1 MKKRL
6 LLLLLGGGTFFLFI
20 FFSYLV
26 HKDVFTQ
33 FDFDMTVR
41 LQDNWPRRFDDFFS
55 FLSFIGSFEPM
66 LVFLVAVLLIWR
78 KWISGMLVVVAF
90 AMLHIIEIY
99 GKTFV
104 SHLPP
109 PEFMIRTKKIID
121 MPQFHIRLENSY
133 PSGHA
138 ARAAFI
144 TVVLLLL
151 FLFSKKIG
159 KVPKVVIF
167 GALFSYDAAMFLS
180 RVYLGEHWASDV
192 IGGSLLGLAAAL
204 FGALFLVRDQ
214 KHSPIRHETHGK
226 QGEKSKT

>member
-1 MKKRL
+1 MNLLYNRKMKKRL
-6 LLLLLGGGTFFLFI
+6 LFFVLGGFVLLLFI

-26 HKDVFTQ
+26 HKDLFTQ

-41 LQDNWPRRFDDFFS
+41 LQDNLPRRFDDFFS

-66 LVFLVAVLLIWR
+66 LIVLIVVLLLWR
-78 KWISGMLVVVAF
+78 KWITGVITIGTF
-90 AMLHIIEIY
+90 AILHIIEIY

-104 SHLPP
+104 DHSPP
-109 PEFMIRTKKIID
+109 PEFMLRTKHLVD

-144 TVVLLLL
+144 TVVLLVL

-159 KVPKVVIF
+159 KIPKIIIVVL
-167 GALFSYDAAMFLS
+167 LFAYDAVLLIS
-180 RVYLGEHWASDV
+180 RVYLGEHWTSDV
-192 IGGSLLGLAAAL
+192 IGGSLLGAATAL
-204 FGALFLVRDQ
+204 FGVLLL
-214 KHSPIRHETHGK
+214 
-226 QGEKSKT
+226 